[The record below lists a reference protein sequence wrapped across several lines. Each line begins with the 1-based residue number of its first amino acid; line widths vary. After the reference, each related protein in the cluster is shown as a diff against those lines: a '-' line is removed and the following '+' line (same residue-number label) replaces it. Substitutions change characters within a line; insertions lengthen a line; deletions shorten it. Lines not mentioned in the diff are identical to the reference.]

1 MRSLRTT
8 RWAEEESE
16 EETEKERPRGC
27 SQGKGHRSRKDNVQE
42 AMSSVNNYRKKE
54 NRSP

>member
-1 MRSLRTT
+1 MRPLRTT